1 MGIDYGEVHRMKPA
15 RVDYVTNL
23 YPLIDYKINREE
35 CINLIKKARL
45 PIPVK
50 SGCYFCPYNN
60 MDRWAEIYEKHPDL
74 YKYSMKIEEKGK
86 HFETQR
92 LAPKGYTLREL
103 KKMMNQKK
111 KLPMV
116 EVDSPCGSECM
127 I

>member
-1 MGIDYGEVHRMKPA
+1 
-15 RVDYVTNL
+15 
-23 YPLIDYKINREE
+23 
-35 CINLIKKARL
+35 
-45 PIPVK
+45 
-50 SGCYFCPYNN
+50 
-60 MDRWAEIYEKHPDL
+60 
-74 YKYSMKIEEKGK
+74 MKIEEKGK